1 MKKIAIFASGSG
13 SNAENLVN
21 YFKGHPLIDVSLVI
35 SDRKNAF
42 VHERMKRLNVP
53 CLYMPASDFQ
63 NGSVLKVLKEYS
75 IDYVILAGFLKLV
88 PTDLISAFPNRIV
101 NIHPALL
108 PLFGGKG
115 MFGMHVHEAVVASGA
130 SQSGITIH
138 FVNEN
143 YDEGEVIAR
152 FETPVLPTDTPADVA
167 AKIHELEMKWFPVV
181 IERLINE
188 KAGTAV

>member
-13 SNAENLVN
+13 SNAENLVH
-21 YFKGHPLIDVSLVI
+21 YFSHHPLIEVSLVI

-42 VHERMKRLNVP
+42 VHERMKRLGVP
-53 CLYMPASDFQ
+53 CFYMPATDFQ
-63 NGSVLKVLKEYS
+63 NGSVLKILKEYS

-88 PTDLISAFPNRIV
+88 PTDLIRAFPNRMV

-108 PLFGGKG
+108 PAFGGKG
-115 MFGMHVHEAVVASGA
+115 MYGMHVHEAVVASGA

-152 FETPVLPTDTPADVA
+152 FETPVLPSDTPADVA

-181 IERLINE
+181 IEQLITE
-188 KAGTAV
+188 KAGYPS

>member
-1 MKKIAIFASGSG
+1 MIKIAIFASGSG
-13 SNAENLVN
+13 SNAENLVH
-21 YFKGHPLIDVSLVI
+21 YFNHHPRIQVSLVI

-42 VHERMKRLNVP
+42 VHQRMERLQIP
-53 CLYMPASDFQ
+53 CLYSPSADFQ
-63 NGSVLKVLKEYS
+63 NGSVLTVLKEYG

-88 PTDLISAFPNRIV
+88 PADLIQAFPNRIV

-108 PLFGGKG
+108 PRFGGKG
-115 MFGMHVHEAVVASGA
+115 MFGMHVHEAVVAARESKT
-130 SQSGITIH
+130 GITIH

-152 FETPVLPTDTPADVA
+152 YETPVLSTDTPETVA

-181 IERLINE
+181 IERLILE
-188 KAGTAV
+188 KAGAGA